1 MLGAPGSVMPV
12 LVRAVAPVPMPVVVV
27 DAPPGAAVTVF
38 GVPTGGTVPVPGVV
52 PIPIP
57 APCAKAT
64 AGVPIR
70 VIAISADKYGRCRMT
85 ELRFECHSD
94 NGLRTLSFRR
104 HTASRDHIGVLSLA
118 SLPLLNRVPGG
129 NIDETTLPGRV

>member
-1 MLGAPGSVMPV
+1 
-12 LVRAVAPVPMPVVVV
+12 MPVVVV
-27 DAPPGAAVTVF
+27 DDPLGAEVMPAEPVF
-38 GVPTGGTVPVPGVV
+38 GVPTGGTVPVPGAV

-85 ELRFECHSD
+85 DLRF
-94 NGLRTLSFRR
+94 
-104 HTASRDHIGVLSLA
+104 
-118 SLPLLNRVPGG
+118 
-129 NIDETTLPGRV
+129 